1 MTIFLFAGLAGETT
15 TGLGLFVLRA
25 DLLAMF
31 ARSVSVRGDSR
42 LIFSKE
48 VICGL
53 GESFFVLTSSYSEP
67 ESGGGERVDAGERA
81 STISRSTDEGG
92 VAAILGNN
100 VGGRRILVQHATR
113 LIWAFI
119 SLRIVLRE

>member
-31 ARSVSVRGDSR
+31 ARSVPVRGDSR
-42 LIFSKE
+42 LIFSRE

-53 GESFFVLTSSYSEP
+53 GESFFVLTSSYSDP
-67 ESGGGERVDAGERA
+67 ESGDGERVDAGERA
-81 STISRSTDEGG
+81 STISTSTDEGG
-92 VAAILGNN
+92 VAAILGNE
-100 VGGRRILVQHATR
+100 VGG
-113 LIWAFI
+113 
-119 SLRIVLRE
+119 